1 MKTEYFV
8 VFVEYHSIE
17 DDVDVEPEI
26 FVTQP
31 MTYDQCLDKKHSALQ
46 SMFVKNARVCRLT
59 WLD

>member
-1 MKTEYFV
+1 MQTEYFV

-17 DDVDVEPEI
+17 DDSEPEI

-46 SMFVKNARVCRLT
+46 SMFVKNARICRLSF
-59 WLD
+59 LD

>member
-1 MKTEYFV
+1 MQTEYFV

-17 DDVDVEPEI
+17 DDVEPEI

-31 MTYDQCLDKKHSALQ
+31 MSYDQCLDKKHNALQ
-46 SMFVKNARVCRLT
+46 SIFVKNARVCRLT

>member
-17 DDVDVEPEI
+17 DDPYPEI

-31 MTYDQCLDKKHSALQ
+31 MSYDQCLDKKHSALQ
-46 SMFVKNARVCRLT
+46 SMFVKNARIAKLT

>member
-1 MKTEYFV
+1 MQNEYFV

-17 DDVDVEPEI
+17 DDDEPEI

-31 MTYDQCLDKKHSALQ
+31 MSYDQCLDKKYNALQ
-46 SMFVKNARVCRLT
+46 SIFVKNARVCRLT

>member
-1 MKTEYFV
+1 MNSCEYFV

-17 DDVDVEPEI
+17 EDTEAEI

-46 SMFVKNARVCRLT
+46 SIFVKNARICKLSF
-59 WLD
+59 LD